1 MISSAIRESQGF
13 LNIETMV
20 YDITSGTNIFH
31 VPMCKK
37 CSSLLVVTENTCLEC
52 YVVQNVVE
60 DLIKQL
66 EIDEKQSSTTKIHFC
81 AFARVGEYI
90 ASLAKNSI
98 QQIDKNVFR

>member
-66 EIDEKQSSTTKIHFC
+66 EIDEKQSSTTKNPFLCFC
-81 AFARVGEYI
+81 Q
-90 ASLAKNSI
+90 SW
-98 QQIDKNVFR
+98 

>member
-13 LNIETMV
+13 YTIETMV
-20 YDITSGTNIFH
+20 YNITSGTNIFQ

-37 CSSLLVVTENTCLEC
+37 CGSLLIAAEDTCLEC
-52 YVVQNVVE
+52 YVVKNVIE

-66 EIDEKQSSTTKIHFC
+66 EIEEKQTPQTQIPFN

-90 ASLAKNSI
+90 ASLAKNGI
-98 QQIDKNVFR
+98 QQIDKNIFR

>member
-20 YDITSGTNIFH
+20 YNITSGTNIFQ

-37 CSSLLVVTENTCLEC
+37 CGSLLVATENTCLEC
-52 YVVQNVVE
+52 YVIKNLVE

-66 EIDEKQSSTTKIHFC
+66 EIDEKQTPIAKIHFC

-90 ASLAKNSI
+90 ASLAKNGI
-98 QQIDKNVFR
+98 PQIKDEYFR

>member
-13 LNIETMV
+13 YTIETMV
-20 YDITSGTNIFH
+20 YNITSGTNIFQ

-37 CSSLLVVTENTCLEC
+37 CSSLLVIAENTCLEC

-66 EIDEKQSSTTKIHFC
+66 EIDEKQTPTTKIHFC

-90 ASLAKNSI
+90 ASLAKNGI
-98 QQIDKNVFR
+98 QQIDKNIFR